1 MRVIIVA
8 IGRSTYKVAMTIPLR
23 GSFPNVLKPRFL
35 VSAQLEQSRSA
46 ARVQLPSA
54 DVVLAGGWAPFAAV
68 LAAGLTL
75 GFFAWYAILVPTHR
89 PTLVGLGL
97 PLGVL
102 AGGAFTVW
110 AWVAYSRYFSART
123 GIRYQRSLHY
133 DAISW
138 LPFILLWLSFV
149 LPLMVTHGGVRL
161 FVYCFALFCAAK
173 WAVAARFNQTV
184 REVTVDFLITRFAI
198 IVIAELAAVIVGQRP
213 GEHVQ
218 ESQHLLL
225 AVWGRWDAVHY
236 IDIATIGYHGT
247 DMAFFPLYPLL
258 IAGLGALIGNHLVA
272 GLIISNVA
280 LFFGLL
286 FLYKLVEHEFDRDV
300 ARRAIFYISIFP
312 TAVFFSAVYTESLF
326 FMLTVAS
333 FYYMRERRWWLAG
346 GIGFFAALTRVEGV
360 LLVVPFVIEWTVANW
375 TLVRDA
381 FGPERSPELARRA
394 VNLLPILLIFL
405 GLGLYMSYLWVL
417 NGDPLYF
424 SHVQSHWNRHFAAP
438 WTSVWNTW
446 HKIATAHSGQTIANQ
461 AIELT
466 FTALMVGVLIAG
478 WRKLKPS
485 YIAYMALSILV
496 PMSTSSLMSM
506 QRFALVLFP
515 MFAILALWGRRPSV
529 NNAIVALSLPLLG
542 LFTVL
547 FADWYWVG

>member
-1 MRVIIVA
+1 M
-8 IGRSTYKVAMTIPLR
+8 
-23 GSFPNVLKPRFL
+23 
-35 VSAQLEQSRSA
+35 SAQVEESR
-46 ARVQLPSA
+46 P
-54 DVVLAGGWAPFAAV
+54 APRLQIALGDTL
-68 LAAGLTL
+68 LAAGWGPLAAVVAAGLSL
-75 GFFAWYAILVPTHR
+75 GFFVWYAGIVPTHR
-89 PTLVGLGL
+89 PTLIQASL
-97 PLGVL
+97 VL
-102 AGGAFTVW
+102 AVLGGPVLSVW
-110 AWVAYSRYFSART
+110 AWMAYSRYFSSRA
-123 GIRYQRSLHY
+123 GVLYQRSLQY
-133 DAISW
+133 DALSW
-138 LPFILLWLSFV
+138 LPFVLLWLAFV
-149 LPLMVTHGGVRL
+149 LPLWLTEGGVRL
-161 FVYCFALFCAAK
+161 FVYCAALFCISK
-173 WAVAARFNQTV
+173 WAVAVRFNQTV
-184 REVTVDFLITRFAI
+184 REVTVDFIVTRFAI

-218 ESQHLLL
+218 ESRNLLL

-236 IDIATIGYHGT
+236 IDIARFGYHGT

-258 IAGLGALIGNHLVA
+258 LAGLGSLMGNHLVA
-272 GLIISNVA
+272 GLFVSNVA

-286 FLYKLVEHEFDRDV
+286 FLYKLVEHEFDRGV

-346 GIGFFAALTRVEGV
+346 GIGLFAAMTRVEGV
-360 LLVVPFVIEWTVANW
+360 LLVVPFVIEWATANW
-375 TLVRDA
+375 GLIRDPFDPEKSKA
-381 FGPERSPELARRA
+381 FARA
-394 VNLLPILLIFL
+394 CLDLLPLVLIGV
-405 GLGLYMSYLWVL
+405 GLGLYMGYLWVL

-424 SHVQSHWNRHFAAP
+424 SHVQIHWNRHFAAP
-438 WTSVWNTW
+438 WTSVWNSW
-446 HKIATAHSGQTIANQ
+446 HKIARATSGQTIANQ
-461 AIELT
+461 SIELT
-466 FTALMVGVLIAG
+466 FTALMVGVLLG
-478 WRKLKPS
+478 GFRKLKPS

-529 NNAIVALSLPLLG
+529 NNAIVAFFLPLLG

>member
-1 MRVIIVA
+1 M
-8 IGRSTYKVAMTIPLR
+8 
-23 GSFPNVLKPRFL
+23 
-35 VSAQLEQSRSA
+35 SAQVEESRPA
-46 ARVQLPSA
+46 ARVRFAPA
-54 DVVLAGGWAPFAAV
+54 DTLLAAGWAPLAAV

-75 GFFAWYAILVPTHR
+75 GFFAWYAFLVPTHR
-89 PTLVGLGL
+89 PTLIEAGLL
-97 PLGVL
+97 VFVA
-102 AGGAFTVW
+102 AGGALAVW
-110 AWVAYSRYFSART
+110 AWLAYGRYFASRA
-123 GIRYQRSLHY
+123 GVRYQRSLQY

-138 LPFILLWLSFV
+138 VPFVLMWLAFV
-149 LPLMVTHGGVRL
+149 LPLWLTHGGVRL
-161 FVYCFALFCAAK
+161 FVYCFALFCIAK
-173 WAVAARFNQTV
+173 WVVAARFNQTV
-184 REVTVDFLITRFAI
+184 REVTVDFIVTRFAI

-218 ESQHLLL
+218 ESSHLLL

-236 IDIATIGYHGT
+236 LDIATIGYHGT

-258 IAGLGALIGNHLVA
+258 IAGLGPLIGNHLVA

-286 FLYKLVEHEFDRDV
+286 FLYKLVEHEFDRGV

-346 GIGFFAALTRVEGV
+346 GIGLFAALTRVEGV
-360 LLVVPFVIEWTVANW
+360 LLAVPFVIEWASANW
-375 TLVRDA
+375 NALRDP
-381 FGPERSPELARRA
+381 FGGERRQALSRA
-394 VNLLPILLIFL
+394 LLDLLPIVLIGV
-405 GLGLYMSYLWVL
+405 GLGLYMGYLWVL

-424 SHVQSHWNRHFAAP
+424 SHVQVHWNRHLAAP
-438 WTSVWNTW
+438 WTSVISTW
-446 HKIATAHSGQTIANQ
+446 HKITHATTGQTVANQ

-466 FTALMVGVLIAG
+466 FTALMIGVLAGG

-485 YIAYMALSILV
+485 YVAYMALSILV

-515 MFAILALWGRRPSV
+515 MFPILALWGKRPSV
-529 NNAIVALSLPLLG
+529 NNAIVAFFLPLLG